1 MRINKEKLY
10 EAFGELIYVIAKADG
25 RIQKVEKNA
34 LEKLINAHP
43 LGAEIKWSFD
53 YEADRNSNVEDRYQK
68 VLNTC
73 QAYGPTEEYLLLID
87 LLEKVAAAS
96 NGIDKKEQAVIDS
109 FQADLIARFKA
120 DSNIV

>member
-10 EAFGELIYVIAKADG
+10 EAFGELIYVVAMADG
-25 RIQKVEKNA
+25 EIQETEIVA
-34 LEKLINAHP
+34 LKKLVNEHL
-43 LGAEIKWSFD
+43 LGADIKWSSD
-53 YEADRNSNVEDRYQK
+53 YEARNKMNTADTYQK

-96 NGIDKKEQAVIDS
+96 AGIDEKEQQVIND
-109 FQADLIARFKA
+109 FQADLIARFKE
-120 DSNIV
+120 DSSII

>member
-10 EAFGELIYVIAKADG
+10 EAFGELIYVVAMADG
-25 RIQKVEKNA
+25 EIQDTEIVA
-34 LEKLINAHP
+34 LKKLVNEHL
-43 LGAEIKWSFD
+43 LGADIKWSFD
-53 YEADRNSNVEDRYQK
+53 YEARNKMNTADTYQK

-96 NGIDKKEQAVIDS
+96 AGIDEKEQQVIND
-109 FQADLIARFKA
+109 FQADLIARFKE
-120 DSNIV
+120 DSSII

>member
-10 EAFGELIYVIAKADG
+10 EAFGELIYVVAMADG
-25 RIQKVEKNA
+25 EIQDTEIVA
-34 LEKLINAHP
+34 LKKIVNEHL
-43 LGAEIKWSFD
+43 LGADIKWSFD
-53 YEADRNSNVEDRYQK
+53 YEARNKMNTADTYQK

-96 NGIDKKEQAVIDS
+96 AGIDEKEQQVIND
-109 FQADLIARFKA
+109 FQADLIARFKE
-120 DSNIV
+120 DSSII

>member
-10 EAFGELIYVIAKADG
+10 EAFGELIYVVAMADG
-25 RIQKVEKNA
+25 EIQDTEIVA
-34 LEKLINAHP
+34 LKKIVNEHL
-43 LGAEIKWSFD
+43 LGADIKWSFD
-53 YEADRNSNVEDRYQK
+53 YEARNKMNTADTYQK

-96 NGIDKKEQAVIDS
+96 AGIDEKEQQVIND
-109 FQADLIARFKA
+109 FQADLIARFKG
-120 DSNIV
+120 DSSII

>member
-10 EAFGELIYVIAKADG
+10 EAFGELIYVVAMADG
-25 RIQKVEKNA
+25 EIQDTEIVA
-34 LEKLINAHP
+34 LKKLVSEHL
-43 LGAEIKWSFD
+43 LGADIKWSFD
-53 YEADRNSNVEDRYQK
+53 YEARNKINTADTYQK

-96 NGIDKKEQAVIDS
+96 AGIDEKEQQVIND
-109 FQADLIARFKA
+109 FQADLIARFKE
-120 DSNIV
+120 DSSII

>member
-10 EAFGELIYVIAKADG
+10 EAFGELIYVVAMADG
-25 RIQKVEKNA
+25 EIQDTEIVA
-34 LEKLINAHP
+34 LKKLVSEHL
-43 LGAEIKWSFD
+43 LGADIKWSFD
-53 YEADRNSNVEDRYQK
+53 YEARNKMNTADTYQK

-96 NGIDKKEQAVIDS
+96 AGIDEKEQQVIND
-109 FQADLIARFKA
+109 FQADLIARFKE
-120 DSNIV
+120 DSSII